1 MVTINEQAFLF
12 LTCVQTGIIMGM
24 LYDLIR
30 ILRKVIHHPNWLVQI
45 EDLLYWITC
54 GCFAFIMVY
63 WENYGQIRVFVFIGI
78 LIGALLYFSTASI
91 LFMKVANWIID
102 WTKKVLKKIISFV
115 LIPIKCIIVII
126 KIPYRYVCRAY
137 GEARKYKRSQ
147 VRKARN
153 KWRRRRAQWRAQWK
167 IVKEKK

>member
-24 LYDLIR
+24 LYDFIR
-30 ILRKVIHHPNWLVQI
+30 IVRKIIHHPNWIVQI

-78 LIGALLYFSTASI
+78 LIGAVLYFSTASI
-91 LFMKVANWIID
+91 LFMKVATAIIY

-126 KIPYRYVCRAY
+126 NIPYQYVCRICALI
-137 GEARKYKRSQ
+137 GRYKRSQ
-147 VRKARN
+147 IHKTRT
-153 KWRRRRAQWRAQWK
+153 KWRRRRAKWRTQWK
-167 IVKEKK
+167 IVKDKK

>member
-30 ILRKVIHHPNWLVQI
+30 ILRKIIHHPNWLVQI

-63 WENYGQIRVFVFIGI
+63 WENYGQIRVFIFIGI
-78 LIGALLYFSTASI
+78 LIGAILYFCTASI
-91 LFMKVANWIID
+91 LFMKVATWTIY

-115 LIPIKCIIVII
+115 LIPIKCIIVIMN
-126 KIPYRYVCRAY
+126 IPYRYVWRAY
-137 GEARKYKRSQ
+137 DGARKYKRSQ
-147 VRKARN
+147 IRKARN
-153 KWRRRRAQWRAQWK
+153 KWRRRRAKWRAQWK
-167 IVKEKK
+167 IVKDKK

>member
-12 LTCVQTGIIMGM
+12 LTCVQIGIIMGM

-30 ILRKVIHHPNWLVQI
+30 ILRKIIHHPNWVVQI
-45 EDLLYWITC
+45 EDLLYWIMC

-63 WENYGQIRVFVFIGI
+63 WENYGKIRVFVFIGI
-78 LIGALLYFSTASI
+78 LIGAVLYFCTVSI
-91 LFMKVANWIID
+91 LFMKAATWIIY

-126 KIPYRYVCRAY
+126 KIPYQYVCGIYDLIGR
-137 GEARKYKRSQ
+137 YKRSQ
-147 VRKARN
+147 IRKTKI
-153 KWRRRRAQWRAQWK
+153 KWRRRRAKWRAQWK

>member
-24 LYDLIR
+24 LYDVIR
-30 ILRKVIHHPNWLVQI
+30 ILRKIIHHPNWIVQI

-54 GCFAFIMVY
+54 GCFAFIMIY

-78 LIGALLYFSTASI
+78 LIGAILYFTTASI
-91 LFMKVANWIID
+91 LFMKAATWTID
-102 WTKKVLKKIISFV
+102 WVKKIIKAVISFV
-115 LIPIKCIIVII
+115 LIPIRCIIGVI
-126 KIPYRYVCRAY
+126 KIPYRYVCKLKRIAKQY
-137 GEARKYKRSQ
+137 KVARVRRVKHKWKR
-147 VRKARN
+147 RKA
-153 KWRRRRAQWRAQWK
+153 KWRTQWG